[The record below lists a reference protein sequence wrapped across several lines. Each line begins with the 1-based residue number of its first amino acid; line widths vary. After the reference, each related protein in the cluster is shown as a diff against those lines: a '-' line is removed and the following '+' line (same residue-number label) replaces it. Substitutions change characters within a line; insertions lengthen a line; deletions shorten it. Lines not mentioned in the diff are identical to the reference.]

1 MKRIG
6 NPFGRRLVTP
16 LLLTLVL
23 AGSATGWV
31 SLKLLTPPLSRMLG
45 QRAAS
50 DLVHSVEM
58 SLTVCE
64 ERLDDLLSLRME
76 ADPSV
81 NNSMRRQAL
90 EEIKRISK
98 TFVDIEIMVLQ
109 ENHLVSSS
117 IALPSDQL
125 DFQQFERRNPTV
137 FHARLGQ
144 KPIMACS
151 RYFPF
156 WRWHIVSFIFD
167 KDFQAPIVL
176 ARRIVALGISGV
188 VLVMIGIVFILFQRR
203 INLPLKQLSAGA
215 RNVAG
220 GRLEK
225 VSVASQDEIGQ
236 VAEAFNVMVQAL
248 LDDKQMIRQ
257 MMSELRDSEERY
269 RVLTEHALAH
279 IAVIQGAH
287 IVYANNKVL
296 EDLGHDEQ
304 TLEKVPADSFVHP
317 DDRPWVVETMNS
329 IFKGERNGAHF
340 ECRYLDKSGRPLWFE
355 NLVTAI
361 VYREKP
367 AVVIHAIEIE
377 KRKQEEARRL
387 ELEQKLSRAQKMEAI
402 GALAGSVAHDLNN
415 ILGGLVTYP
424 ELLLMDLD
432 NDSPLHRPL
441 MMIHQAGQRAAA
453 IVQDLL
459 TLARRGVP
467 AAEIIDLNQ
476 VISDYLASPEFGRL
490 RSEYPRIELVQH
502 LAPEQDNII
511 GSPVHL
517 SKTVMNLVANAFEA
531 LSENGRVVIETFTMK
546 LAKALEGYE
555 IIPPGTY
562 TVLKVEDNGV
572 GIAPEDLK
580 KIFEPFYTKKVMG
593 RSGTGLGMAV
603 VWSTVKDHDGFIDL
617 QSRPGKGTSFQL
629 YFPVT
634 DRSRPQTKDQDDI
647 DPLKGSE
654 TILVVDD
661 VEQQRMVGRHLLE
674 RLGYK
679 VLEAES
685 GEKAVYMARDQVFD
699 LLVLDMIMEPGI
711 DGLETYR
718 RILAINPG
726 QKAIIASGYSETVR
740 VKKALAMGAAC
751 YVRKPY
757 TLQSLGRAVRQALDG
772 PGPQQRT

>member
-6 NPFGRRLVTP
+6 KLFGRRLVTP
-16 LLLTLVL
+16 MLLTLIV
-23 AGSATGWV
+23 AGTAAGWV
-31 SLKLLTPPLSRMLG
+31 SLRLLTPPLSRMLG

-76 ADPSV
+76 ADPGV
-81 NNSMRRQAL
+81 NSSMRRQAL
-90 EEIKRISK
+90 EEIKRISR

-109 ENHLVSSS
+109 EGRLVASS
-117 IALPSDQL
+117 IPIESGQL
-125 DFQQFERRNPTV
+125 DLDQFEKH
-137 FHARLGQ
+137 HAVVIHATLGQ
-144 KPIMACS
+144 NPIMACS

-167 KDFQAPIVL
+167 RDFQAPIVL
-176 ARRIVALGISGV
+176 ASQILALGISGV
-188 VLVMIGIVFILFQRR
+188 VLVMIGTVFILFQKR
-203 INLPLKQLSAGA
+203 INLPLKRLSAGA
-215 RNVAG
+215 RNVAEG
-220 GRLEK
+220 HLEK
-225 VSVASQDEIGQ
+225 VEVTSRDEIGQ

-248 LDDKQMIRQ
+248 LNDKRMIRQ

-269 RVLTEHALAH
+269 RVLSEHALAH
-279 IAVIQGAH
+279 IAVIQGSR

-296 EDLGHDEQ
+296 EDLGYTSQGLAE
-304 TLEKVPADSFVHP
+304 VPADNFVYP

-355 NLVTAI
+355 TLATAI

-367 AVVIHAIEIE
+367 AVVIHAINIE

-432 NDSPLHRPL
+432 SKSPLHQPL
-441 MMIHQAGQRAAA
+441 EMIHQAGQRAAA

-459 TLARRGVP
+459 TLARRSVP

-476 VISDYLASPEFGRL
+476 VISDYLSSPEFCRL
-490 RSEYPRIELVQH
+490 RSEYPRIELIQR
-502 LAPEQDNII
+502 LAPDQGNII

-531 LSENGRVVIETFTMK
+531 TADKGRVVLETFARK
-546 LAKALEGYE
+546 LEKPLEGYE

-572 GIAPEDLK
+572 GIEAEDLK

-617 QSRPGKGTSFQL
+617 QSRPGEGTCFQL

-634 DRSRPQTKDQDDI
+634 GRGRPETGAEADI
-647 DPLKGSE
+647 EPFRGNE
-654 TILVVDD
+654 TVLVVDD
-661 VEQQRMVGRHLLE
+661 VDQQRLLGRRLLE
-674 RLGYK
+674 RLGYE
-679 VLEAES
+679 VFEAES
-685 GEKAVYMARDQVFD
+685 GEKAVALAAKRAFD
-699 LLVLDMIMEPGI
+699 LLVLDMIMDPGI
-711 DGLETYR
+711 DGLETYN
-718 RILAINPG
+718 RILAANPG

-757 TLQSLGRAVRQALDG
+757 TLRSLGKAVRRALDG
-772 PGPQQRT
+772 SGPNRCS